1 MQVTIS
7 EAARL
12 LGLSEKTVRRRVVRG
27 ELPGIQEA
35 TPQGYT
41 WFVNVPDQ
49 PTEFEIE
56 MPSGELQAIKEL
68 NVALRDRIDAQDREL
83 EAKNQQLAAKDEQIR
98 ELHVLLQR
106 AQAALPTPLGTQRS
120 WWRRVWQR
128 D

>member
-27 ELPGIQEA
+27 ELPGTQEA

-41 WFVNVPDQ
+41 WFVDIPDQ
-49 PTEFEIE
+49 PPESETET
-56 MPSGELQAIKEL
+56 PSGELQALREL
-68 NVALRDRIDAQDREL
+68 NGALWDRVDAQDREL

-98 ELHVLLQR
+98 ELHILLQQ
-106 AQAALPTPLGTQRS
+106 AQAALPTPMGTQRS
-120 WWRRVWQR
+120 WWRRLWRR

>member
-1 MQVTIS
+1 MQVTIV

-41 WFVNVPDQ
+41 WFVDIPDQ
-49 PTEFEIE
+49 SPEFEAE
-56 MPSGELQAIKEL
+56 MPSGELQALREL
-68 NVALRDRIDAQDREL
+68 NVALQDRIEAQDREL
-83 EAKNQQLAAKDEQIR
+83 EAKNLQLAAKDEQIR
-98 ELHVLLQR
+98 ELHILLQQ
-106 AQAALPTPLGTQRS
+106 AQAGLPAPRDNRS
-120 WWRRVWQR
+120 WWQRLWRR

>member
-7 EAARL
+7 QAARL

-35 TPQGYT
+35 TPQGYI
-41 WFVNVPDQ
+41 WFVDIPDQ
-49 PTEFEIE
+49 PPESETET
-56 MPSGELQAIKEL
+56 PSGEVQALREL
-68 NVALRDRIDAQDREL
+68 NVALRDRVDAQDREL

-98 ELHVLLQR
+98 ELHILLQQ
-106 AQAALPTPLGTQRS
+106 AQAALPAPRDNRPWWQRL
-120 WWRRVWQR
+120 WRR

>member
-1 MQVTIS
+1 MQVTIA

-41 WFVNVPDQ
+41 WFVDIPEQ
-49 PTEFEIE
+49 SPEFEAEI
-56 MPSGELQAIKEL
+56 PSGELQALREV

-83 EAKNQQLAAKDEQIR
+83 YQSILEM
-98 ELHVLLQR
+98 
-106 AQAALPTPLGTQRS
+106 S
-120 WWRRVWQR
+120 
-128 D
+128 

>member
-41 WFVNVPDQ
+41 WFVNVPD
-49 PTEFEIE
+49 
-56 MPSGELQAIKEL
+56 
-68 NVALRDRIDAQDREL
+68 
-83 EAKNQQLAAKDEQIR
+83 
-98 ELHVLLQR
+98 
-106 AQAALPTPLGTQRS
+106 
-120 WWRRVWQR
+120 
-128 D
+128 

>member
-1 MQVTIS
+1 MQVTIA

-41 WFVNVPDQ
+41 WFVDIPDQ
-49 PTEFEIE
+49 PPEFEAE
-56 MPSGELQAIKEL
+56 MPSGELQALREL
-68 NVALRDRIDAQDREL
+68 NVALGDRIDAQDREL

-98 ELHVLLQR
+98 ELHILLQQ
-106 AQAALPTPLGTQRS
+106 AQAALPAPRDNRS
-120 WWRRVWQR
+120 WWRFWQR
-128 D
+128 

>member
-1 MQVTIS
+1 MQVTIA

-12 LGLSEKTVRRRVVRG
+12 LGLSQKTVRRRVVRG

-41 WFVNVPDQ
+41 WFVDIPDQ
-49 PTEFEIE
+49 PPEFEAE
-56 MPSGELQAIKEL
+56 MPSGELQALREL
-68 NVALRDRIDAQDREL
+68 NVALGDRIDAQDREL

-98 ELHVLLQR
+98 ELHILLQQ
-106 AQAALPTPLGTQRS
+106 AQAALPAPRDNRS
-120 WWRRVWQR
+120 WWQRLWRR